1 MEIKRIGSL
10 ELASMIILFQLG
22 SSIVLGMGMEAGKD
36 AWIAI
41 GISTLIGIAIHFCYI
56 ALYRA
61 GGASKTFTNIL
72 QEAFSRP
79 LGIFLAGLYYLYFLY
94 LAARVTADFAFF
106 INEVLLWSVRAW
118 VIKLSILLLVA
129 YVCYLGIETLGRSSE
144 ALTLMMI
151 SFLLLVIVSMFFL
164 EEFDLNNLRPI
175 LENGYSPIIKAVFPT
190 LITFPFGEV
199 IVFLCYYQ
207 YVKSF
212 PSFQKHGWLAVLI
225 SGFILMVI
233 SILNIGFLTAELAKF
248 FIFPFMKTI
257 EHINF
262 LNFIRHLEL
271 LAVLIFTIGGLIK
284 ISIFSFAGIQGLA
297 GIFKIKK
304 DQKMIIPFLLT
315 VYIISVV
322 FMKNFSIHLFI
333 GLKIVPLYIH
343 LFFQLFMPILCLFL
357 LVIKLLWRKRK
368 RLRQTHS

>member
-1 MEIKRIGSL
+1 
-10 ELASMIILFQLG
+10 
-22 SSIVLGMGMEAGKD
+22 
-36 AWIAI
+36 
-41 GISTLIGIAIHFCYI
+41 
-56 ALYRA
+56 
-61 GGASKTFTNIL
+61 
-72 QEAFSRP
+72 
-79 LGIFLAGLYYLYFLY
+79 
-94 LAARVTADFAFF
+94 
-106 INEVLLWSVRAW
+106 
-118 VIKLSILLLVA
+118 
-129 YVCYLGIETLGRSSE
+129 
-144 ALTLMMI
+144 
-151 SFLLLVIVSMFFL
+151 
-164 EEFDLNNLRPI
+164 
-175 LENGYSPIIKAVFPT
+175 
-190 LITFPFGEV
+190 
-199 IVFLCYYQ
+199 
-207 YVKSF
+207 
-212 PSFQKHGWLAVLI
+212 
-225 SGFILMVI
+225 MVI